1 MLSDDPFLA
10 TISVVVP
17 VYRGESTIAR
27 VVSELERFTKPST
40 TKNGVGY
47 VISEVL
53 LVNDSGPDNSATVI
67 NDLAGKYEWVR
78 PVWLSRNFGQH
89 AATLA
94 GMSSST

>member
-1 MLSDDPFLA
+1 MQSDDPFLA

-40 TKNGVGY
+40 TNNGVGY

-53 LVNDSGPDNSATVI
+53 LVNDSGPDN
-67 NDLAGKYEWVR
+67 
-78 PVWLSRNFGQH
+78 
-89 AATLA
+89 
-94 GMSSST
+94 

>member
-1 MLSDDPFLA
+1 MEMRSDDLFLA

-67 NDLAGKYEWVR
+67 N
-78 PVWLSRNFGQH
+78 
-89 AATLA
+89 
-94 GMSSST
+94 